1 MSKKRNVSLVVGA
14 RPNFIKVAPLVRQF
28 ENENIDVDLIHTGQ
42 HWDEKLS
49 NEIFQDLKLREP
61 NNHLDTPRGSMNM
74 QLGDMIQKLD
84 EHFSDSSNQMLVG
97 VVGDVT
103 STLAAA
109 IAAKNK
115 GKEVFHIESGLRSKN
130 LAMAEERNRI
140 MVDHISDICFAPC
153 KYSVNNLINEGI
165 NKSRINLVGNIMID
179 SLLNN
184 YERIESSFDDVSS
197 KLGLEKE
204 FFVVTLHRDENLD
217 KEILDEI
224 FSGLLSFSDDYQILL
239 PAHPRLKEFIHA
251 NSVDTGQVLLLDP
264 LPYIS
269 FLSLVSKSK
278 ICLTDS
284 GGLQEE
290 TTILGVPCLTLRE
303 ETERPI
309 TVDIG
314 TNRVIGTKKEDIID
328 SVKLILEAG
337 EGKKVEVPF
346 WDGKTSERIVDVLKE
361 SYLK

>member
-1 MSKKRNVSLVVGA
+1 M
-14 RPNFIKVAPLVRQF
+14 P
-28 ENENIDVDLIHTGQ
+28 
-42 HWDEKLS
+42 
-49 NEIFQDLKLREP
+49 
-61 NNHLDTPRGSMNM
+61 
-74 QLGDMIQKLD
+74 
-84 EHFSDSSNQMLVG
+84 
-97 VVGDVT
+97 
-103 STLAAA
+103 
-109 IAAKNK
+109 
-115 GKEVFHIESGLRSKN
+115 
-130 LAMAEERNRI
+130 EERNRI

-153 KYSVNNLINEGI
+153 DYSVNNLINEGI
-165 NKSRINLVGNIMID
+165 EKARINLVGNIMID

-184 YERIESSFDDVSS
+184 YQRIESSFDEVRS

-224 FSGLLSFSDDYQILL
+224 FSGLLSFSNEYQILL

-251 NSVDTGQVLLLDP
+251 NSIDTGKILLIDS

-269 FLSLVSKSK
+269 FLSLVLNSKL
-278 ICLTDS
+278 CLTDS

-309 TVDIG
+309 TVDLG

-328 SVKLILEAG
+328 SVKLVLEAG
-337 EGKKVEVPF
+337 ESKKVEVPL
-346 WDGKTSERIVDVLKE
+346 WDGKTSERIIDVIKE
-361 SYLK
+361 KYIK

>member
-1 MSKKRNVSLVVGA
+1 MSKKPNVSLVVGA

-28 ENENIDVDLIHTGQ
+28 ENEDIDVDLIHTGQ

-115 GKEVFHIESGLRSKN
+115 GKAVFHIESGLRSKN
-130 LAMAEERNRI
+130 LVMAEERNRI

-153 KYSVNNLINEGI
+153 EYSVNNLINEGI
-165 NKSRINLVGNIMID
+165 DKSRINLVGNIMID

-184 YERIESSFDDVSS
+184 YERIESSFDEVSS

-224 FSGLLSFSDDYQILL
+224 FSGLLSFSDNYQILL

-337 EGKKVEVPF
+337 EVKKVDVPL

-361 SYLK
+361 SYIK

>member
-1 MSKKRNVSLVVGA
+1 
-14 RPNFIKVAPLVRQF
+14 
-28 ENENIDVDLIHTGQ
+28 
-42 HWDEKLS
+42 
-49 NEIFQDLKLREP
+49 
-61 NNHLDTPRGSMNM
+61 
-74 QLGDMIQKLD
+74 MIPYQ
-84 EHFSDSSNQMLVG
+84 
-97 VVGDVT
+97 
-103 STLAAA
+103 
-109 IAAKNK
+109 
-115 GKEVFHIESGLRSKN
+115 
-130 LAMAEERNRI
+130 
-140 MVDHISDICFAPC
+140 
-153 KYSVNNLINEGI
+153 
-165 NKSRINLVGNIMID
+165 
-179 SLLNN
+179 
-184 YERIESSFDDVSS
+184 RIESSFDDVYS

-224 FSGLLSFSDDYQILL
+224 FSALVSFSEDYQILL
-239 PAHPRLKEFIHA
+239 PAHPRLKEFINA
-251 NSVDTGQVLLLDP
+251 NSVDTGHVLLVDP

-269 FLSLVSKSK
+269 FLSLVLNSKL
-278 ICLTDS
+278 CLTDS

-337 EGKKVEVPF
+337 EGKKVEVPL

-361 SYLK
+361 SYIK